1 MSVRMWILVALLAG
15 STAAVAMAQSDKQ
28 YVPLLADIMNA
39 AQVRHQ
45 KLYLAGKARNW
56 ELAEFEV
63 RQLAGNL
70 RDAAVFYSG
79 IPIDNVVTLAGG
91 VNAVDDAI
99 NARDSQRF
107 AKAFGEL
114 TAGCNQCHQSMGR
127 AFIVMKQPSDQ
138 PFGDQQFSP
147 KAEH

>member
-28 YVPLLADIMNA
+28 YVPQLADIMNA

>member
-1 MSVRMWILVALLAG
+1 MSVRMWILAALLAG

-28 YVPLLADIMNA
+28 YVPQLADIMNA

>member
-1 MSVRMWILVALLAG
+1 MKVREWVVAVLLAG

-28 YVPLLADIMNA
+28 YVPQLADIMNA

-79 IPIDNVVTLAGG
+79 IPIDNVVTLAAA

-99 NARDSQRF
+99 NAKDSQRF
-107 AKAFGEL
+107 VKAFGEL

-147 KAEH
+147 KAER